1 MKNLIIATVIGSA
14 LFGCASLTPEIKA
27 AQSKIADIR
36 EKIECRVEAVL
47 PVVKYLE
54 SKDLEL
60 VLTGTD
66 ISEIPAVQEAGEEA
80 LKKVVADLKAC
91 K

>member
-1 MKNLIIATVIGSA
+1 MKNLIIVTVAA
-14 LFGCASLTPEIKA
+14 LSVFGCASLTPEIKE
-27 AQSKIADIR
+27 AQAKISNIR

-54 SKDLEL
+54 SEDLEK

-66 ISEIPAVQEAGEEA
+66 ISEIPAVQKAGEEA